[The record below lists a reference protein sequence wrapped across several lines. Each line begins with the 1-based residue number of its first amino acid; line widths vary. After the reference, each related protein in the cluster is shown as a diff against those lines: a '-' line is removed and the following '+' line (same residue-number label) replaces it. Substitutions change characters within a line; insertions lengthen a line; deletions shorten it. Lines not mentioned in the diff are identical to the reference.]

1 MALII
6 FLVSYFL
13 LVRSMKSLISLSLDG
28 ERTSEILSRDL
39 PFLPWATDYLWI
51 ILGAGITVLVQ
62 SSSVITSGLVPLV
75 SSKVIT
81 LERAYPITLGANL
94 GTTAT
99 SIIAAL
105 SFNGGR
111 TAFRLSLCH
120 FFFNFSGILV
130 FFIVPQLRWP
140 LFMAKKL
147 GEKAI
152 KFKWFSI
159 FYIITSFFLL
169 PLCFYGWSQL

>member
-75 SSKVIT
+75 SSKVI
-81 LERAYPITLGANL
+81 I
-94 GTTAT
+94 
-99 SIIAAL
+99 
-105 SFNGGR
+105 
-111 TAFRLSLCH
+111 
-120 FFFNFSGILV
+120 
-130 FFIVPQLRWP
+130 
-140 LFMAKKL
+140 
-147 GEKAI
+147 
-152 KFKWFSI
+152 
-159 FYIITSFFLL
+159 
-169 PLCFYGWSQL
+169 

>member
-1 MALII
+1 
-6 FLVSYFL
+6 
-13 LVRSMKSLISLSLDG
+13 MKSLLSLSLDG

-51 ILGAGITVLVQ
+51 LIGAGITVLVQ

-120 FFFNFSGILV
+120 FFSCI
-130 FFIVPQLRWP
+130 
-140 LFMAKKL
+140 
-147 GEKAI
+147 
-152 KFKWFSI
+152 
-159 FYIITSFFLL
+159 
-169 PLCFYGWSQL
+169 CFYFSLSICLSRFKSHFSQFKCFHSFRRFAKS

>member
-130 FFIVPQLRWP
+130 FFSTRSPMIHWL
-140 LFMAKKL
+140 MS
-147 GEKAI
+147 
-152 KFKWFSI
+152 SI
-159 FYIITSFFLL
+159 QWSRVRMCFC
-169 PLCFYGWSQL
+169 LCVCFCIHLQQRP